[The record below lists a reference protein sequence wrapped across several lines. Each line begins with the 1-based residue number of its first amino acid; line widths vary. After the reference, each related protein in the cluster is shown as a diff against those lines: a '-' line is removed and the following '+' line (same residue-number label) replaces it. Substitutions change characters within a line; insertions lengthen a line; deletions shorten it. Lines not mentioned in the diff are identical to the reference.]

1 VPGLTSVGADKI
13 RVRLMSHGTKP
24 KQYVLNV
31 WHRCRE
37 DDVFGGA
44 AKLAYFFLLALFPL
58 LIFLTSVIGF
68 LPGVQGSLLDGV
80 ARVAPPEAIK
90 LVRETLSD
98 VVSHRSEGLLSLG
111 LIGTL
116 WSASSGVASLMD
128 ALNKAHGA
136 KETRPFLRRRLKAI
150 ALTLATALL
159 VLGGSLI
166 IMIGHRVGSWL
177 EHVFDISSAL
187 ALISTILG
195 YLTGLVLLLM
205 GIATLYY
212 FGPDIK
218 RAQRRV
224 KHGAFFAASGI
235 VIGSLLFS
243 FYVRVGPSASATYG
257 SLGAVVTLM
266 LWLYLVGLALLIG
279 GEINAVRNDSK
290 SDVT

>member
-1 VPGLTSVGADKI
+1 MTHSSKL
-13 RVRLMSHGTKP
+13 RQL
-24 KQYVLNV
+24 VLRT
-31 WHRCRE
+31 WRRSRE
-37 DDVFGGA
+37 DDVFGSA

-58 LIFLTSVIGF
+58 LIFLTSVVGF
-68 LPGVQGSLLDGV
+68 LPEVQDSLLDGL
-80 ARVAPPEAIK
+80 ARVAPPEAMK

-116 WSASSGVASLMD
+116 WSASSGIASLMD
-128 ALNKAHGA
+128 ALNKAYGVA
-136 KETRPFLRRRLKAI
+136 ETRPFFRRRLKAI

-159 VLGGSLI
+159 VVGGSLL

-177 EHVFDISSAL
+177 EHMFDISSAL
-187 ALISTILG
+187 ALLSTILG
-195 YLTGLVLLLM
+195 YLTGLVFMLL

-224 KHGAFFAASGI
+224 KPGAFFAAAGI

-243 FYVRVGPSASATYG
+243 FYVRIGPSASTTYG

-279 GEINAVRNDSK
+279 GELNASSLGRSDSTH
-290 SDVT
+290 DAG